1 MRAMKDSGISWV
13 GEIPEEWAIFP
24 ARYAFSEIRTKNTN
38 GAVTNA
44 LKFYNGT
51 IVPKTNFDADS
62 DEYVADTIT
71 NYTVVSPDTIM
82 INGLNLNYDL
92 KSLRVGLVKETGVI
106 TSAYLALWP
115 NSSRILPQYATYLF
129 KGYETKMA
137 FHNMGAGIR
146 KTLGFKEFKRQPVLF
161 PAIDEQQR
169 IVTFLDTECARID
182 AVMEQ
187 TRASIEEYKKLKQS
201 VITQAVTKGICPNR
215 PMKDSGIDWIGQIPA
230 DWEMNKVKFVSEFQ
244 PYCDISTLTED
255 TEITYTPMEFI
266 KNGYYV
272 KNTALLGKVATSLTP
287 YAEGDIVIAKVTPCF
302 ENGNIA
308 IMDKLSSGFGMGSSE
323 LFVLRA
329 KAVCTKYLFYWLQN
343 TAFMQRACATMTG
356 TGGLKRVSPY
366 FVKNCPITMPQ
377 IDEQHEIIEYLDLQ
391 TAKIE
396 SLTKTKEKYLSDLES
411 YKKSLI
417 FEYVTGK
424 KEVCTL

>member
-1 MRAMKDSGISWV
+1 MREMKDSGIPWI
-13 GEIPEEWAIFP
+13 GEIPVEWQVYP
-24 ARYAFSEIRTKNTN
+24 ARYAFSEIRTKNTD
-38 GAVTNA
+38 GSVTNA

-71 NYTVVSPDTIM
+71 NYTVVNPDTIM

-146 KTLGFKEFKRQPVLF
+146 KTLGFKEYKRQPVLF

-201 VITQAVTKGICPNR
+201 IITEAVTKGIRQNRDMKPCHAEWIDNIPTNWIECRIKDVVFPQNR
-215 PMKDSGIDWIGQIPA
+215 PVIDGDNIITCFRDGTVTLRKNRRE
-230 DWEMNKVKFVSEFQ
+230 DGFTVSF
-244 PYCDISTLTED
+244 TE
-255 TEITYTPMEFI
+255 
-266 KNGYYV
+266 NGYQGVECGDLVIHGMDAFAGAIGCSDSRGKTTPVVHVCKTAGNNKYFMYFLRSMAYGDILMDLSNGVRIRSSDFRNFAKLGVFRIVVPPIEEQNAIV
-272 KNTALLGKVATSLTP
+272 KYLDEKVASI
-287 YAEGDIVIAKVTPCF
+287 D
-302 ENGNIA
+302 
-308 IMDKLSSGFGMGSSE
+308 
-323 LFVLRA
+323 
-329 KAVCTKYLFYWLQN
+329 YLI
-343 TAFMQRACATMTG
+343 R
-356 TGGLKRVSPY
+356 
-366 FVKNCPITMPQ
+366 
-377 IDEQHEIIEYLDLQ
+377 E
-391 TAKIE
+391 
-396 SLTKTKEKYLSDLES
+396 KERLMVEMES

-424 KEVCTL
+424 KEA

>member
-1 MRAMKDSGISWV
+1 MREMKDSGIPWI
-13 GEIPEEWAIFP
+13 GEIPVEWQVYP
-24 ARYAFSEIRTKNTN
+24 ARYAFSEIRTKNTD
-38 GAVTNA
+38 GSVTNA

-71 NYTVVSPDTIM
+71 NYTVVNPDTIM

-146 KTLGFKEFKRQPVLF
+146 KTLGFKEFKRQPVLI

-201 VITQAVTKGICPNR
+201 IITEAVTKGIRPNR

-230 DWEMNKVKFVSEFQ
+230 DWEVYRIANLYDERNENGQEDLPILSVSINTGISDHEVADEEQTRVFVRSEDKTKYKRVYPGDLAYNMMRAWQGAFGAVRVDGMVSPAYVVAKPKQ
-244 PYCDISTLTED
+244 GIKLDSRF
-255 TEITYTPMEFI
+255 ME
-266 KNGYYV
+266 
-272 KNTALLGKVATSLTP
+272 ALLRTP
-287 YAEGDIVIAKVTPCF
+287 AAIEEMHRYSRGITDFRLRLYWPEFKNIRVCIPSETEQNEIADFIDEKSIEFDALIAKKEHF
-302 ENGNIA
+302 
-308 IMDKLSSGFGMGSSE
+308 LSEM
-323 LFVLRA
+323 
-329 KAVCTKYLFYWLQN
+329 
-343 TAFMQRACATMTG
+343 
-356 TGGLKRVSPY
+356 
-366 FVKNCPITMPQ
+366 
-377 IDEQHEIIEYLDLQ
+377 
-391 TAKIE
+391 
-396 SLTKTKEKYLSDLES
+396 ES

-424 KEVCTL
+424 KEVL

>member
-1 MRAMKDSGISWV
+1 MRKMKDSGIPWI
-13 GEIPEEWAIFP
+13 GEIPVEWQVYP
-24 ARYAFSEIRTKNTN
+24 ARYAFSEIRTKNTD
-38 GAVTNA
+38 GSVTNA

-71 NYTVVSPDTIM
+71 NYTVVNPDTIM

-187 TRASIEEYKKLKQS
+187 TRASIEEYKKYREAIIDSAIVHCEANCIVHSKLRHLGQLKN
-201 VITQAVTKGICPNR
+201 GLNFND
-215 PMKDSGIDWIGQIPA
+215 KDSDQKIKILGVGDFQNHTVIDSP
-230 DWEMNKVKFVSEFQ
+230 EMFSEV
-244 PYCDISTLTED
+244 PLNEVANDY
-255 TEITYTPMEFI
+255 
-266 KNGYYV
+266 
-272 KNTALLGKVATSLTP
+272 LLQN
-287 YAEGDIVIAKVTPCF
+287 GDIVFVRSNGSKELVGRSVMIDKITYPVTF
-302 ENGNIA
+302 
-308 IMDKLSSGFGMGSSE
+308 SGFCIRFRNNMPAIANNRYLLYFFRSAKFRE
-323 LFVLRA
+323 LIKINSGGTNINNLSQDILNMIRIP
-329 KAVCTKYLFYWLQN
+329 LPSMELQ
-343 TAFMQRACATMTG
+343 
-356 TGGLKRVSPY
+356 KE
-366 FVKNCPITMPQ
+366 FVKELDNRMTKLEGC
-377 IDEQHEIIEYLDLQ
+377 IIQKKQL
-391 TAKIE
+391 
-396 SLTKTKEKYLSDLES
+396 LSELES

-424 KEVCTL
+424 KEVS